1 MNINESVK
9 LTCIGCPKGCQLTVT
24 KTGSGTEKED
34 FKIEGNSCKIGLEY
48 AYKEMTSPMR
58 VLTSTIRVNGGE
70 RVLVPVKSEPD
81 VPKDMQLA
89 CMEVIK
95 RTVVNAP
102 VHAGD
107 ILIKDILG
115 TGANIIAGEDV
126 FAKR

>member
-1 MNINESVK
+1 MNIGEEVK
-9 LTCIGCPKGCQLTVT
+9 MTCIGCPKGCQLSVT
-24 KTGSGTEKED
+24 KIGKGLSKKD

-48 AYKEMTSPMR
+48 AYKEMTTPMR
-58 VLTSTIRVNGGE
+58 VLTSTIRVKGGE
-70 RVLVPVKSEPD
+70 RVLVPVKSEPE
-81 VPKDMQLA
+81 VPKTMQLA

-126 FAKR
+126 L